1 MFGPRWS
8 GEEASGPQPV
18 LLGLADSGSD
28 ISAFLITLALNPV
41 AGMYLNAHH
50 PPAFGG
56 GDGAVGR
63 GVQAPP
69 TSWWPQQY
77 GAGLQP

>member
-1 MFGPRWS
+1 MDPSQSCW
-8 GEEASGPQPV
+8 
-18 LLGLADSGSD
+18 GLQDSGSD